1 MKRTLAFLWV
11 LAALGVA
18 QQVNL
23 PKPSGPVVEVTSAN
37 VSATF
42 KIQGCARD
50 QEGKVVCAVQIQSTA
65 RTNQQVTVPHQG
77 VRAIS
82 ARGFSYPGYLTVEG
96 GQVDATKSTFALPA
110 GGRASGK
117 LVFPNVP
124 PEETFFAALYFGGME
139 FRGIPIGQAPPP
151 QAQAPA
157 PQAQP
162 AAPADTAE
170 PWKRFVVGPFTFE
183 LQSIGY
189 DYLGEAVFFN
199 YKVTS
204 SIDSKLQIRFDNTR
218 TILEDGRQST
228 GGGWRVSGDRSDFI
242 AGVPLLVSLIF
253 NLPKNPIAIGM
264 TVLYTE
270 FEVFDG
276 KDWQRIV
283 WRNIPLPK

>member
-23 PKPSGPVVEVTSAN
+23 PKPSGPVVEVASAN
-37 VSATF
+37 VSATL

-124 PEETFFAALYFGGME
+124 QEETFFAALYFGGME

-183 LQSIGY
+183 LQSI
-189 DYLGEAVFFN
+189 EAGSDRINFT

-204 SIDSKLQIRFDNTR
+204 SSDSKLQIRFDNTR

-228 GGGWRVSGDRSDFI
+228 AGGGWRVSGGRSDFI
-242 AGVPLLVSLIF
+242 AGIPLLVYLYFYS
-253 NLPKNPIAIGM
+253 PGDPRGM

-276 KDWQRIV
+276 KDWQKIV
-283 WRNIPLPK
+283 WRNIPIPK

>member
-11 LAALGVA
+11 LAALGAA

-23 PKPSGPVVEVTSAN
+23 PKPSGPVVEVASAN
-37 VSATF
+37 VSAAF

-124 PEETFFAALYFGGME
+124 QEETFFAALYFGGME

-183 LQSIGY
+183 LQSIRTG
-189 DYLGEAVFFN
+189 LCCPWWVGFN

-204 SIDSKLQIRFDNTR
+204 SSDSKLQIRFGNTR
-218 TILEDGRQST
+218 TILEEGRQST
-228 GGGWRVSGDRSDFI
+228 GGTWEVSGGRSDFI
-242 AGVPLLVSLIF
+242 AGIPLLVYLYFYS
-253 NLPKNPIAIGM
+253 PGDPRGM

-276 KDWQRIV
+276 KDWQKIV
-283 WRNIPLPK
+283 WRNIPIPK

>member
-23 PKPSGPVVEVTSAN
+23 PKPSGPVVEVASAS

-124 PEETFFAALYFGGME
+124 QEETFFAALYFGGME

-183 LQSIGY
+183 LQSITT
-189 DYLGEAVFFN
+189 ECCTWVVFN

-204 SIDSKLQIRFDNTR
+204 SIDSNLQIRFDNTR
-218 TILEDGRQST
+218 IILEDGRQRT
-228 GGGWRVSGDRSDFI
+228 GGYWEVSGGRSDFI
-242 AGVPLLVSLIF
+242 AGIPLLVSLKF
-253 NLPKNPIAIGM
+253 LLPVEDPRGM
-264 TVLYTE
+264 TILYAE

-276 KDWQRIV
+276 KDWRKIV
-283 WRNIPLPK
+283 WRNIPIPK

>member
-1 MKRTLAFLWV
+1 MRRTLAFLSV

-23 PKPSGPVVEVTSAN
+23 PKPSGPVVEVASAS

-42 KIQGCARD
+42 RIQGCARD

-96 GQVDATKSTFALPA
+96 GQVDANKSTFALPTGA
-110 GGRASGK
+110 RVSGK
-117 LVFPNVP
+117 LVFPSVP
-124 PEETFFAALYFGGME
+124 QEETFFAAMYFGGME
-139 FRGIPIGQAPPP
+139 FRGIPIGQAPAP
-151 QAQAPA
+151 QIQAPA
-157 PQAQP
+157 PQAQT
-162 AAPADTAE
+162 ADTAE

-183 LQSIGY
+183 LQSITTQYG
-189 DYLGEAVFFN
+189 GVIFN

-204 SIDSKLQIRFDNTR
+204 SSDARLQIRFDNTR
-218 TILEDGRQST
+218 TILENGLQQT
-228 GGGWRVSGDRSDFI
+228 GGYWQVSGGRSDFI
-242 AGVPLLVSLIF
+242 AGIPLLVSLYF
-253 NLPKNPIAIGM
+253 YSPVGDTKGM
-264 TVLYTE
+264 TILYTE

-276 KDWQRIV
+276 KDWQKIV
-283 WRNIPLPK
+283 WRNIPVPK

>member
-1 MKRTLAFLWV
+1 M
-11 LAALGVA
+11 
-18 QQVNL
+18 
-23 PKPSGPVVEVTSAN
+23 
-37 VSATF
+37 
-42 KIQGCARD
+42 
-50 QEGKVVCAVQIQSTA
+50 VCAVQIQSTA

-82 ARGFSYPGYLTVEG
+82 TRGFSYPGYLTVEG

-117 LVFPNVP
+117 LVFPTVP
-124 PEETFFAALYFGGME
+124 QEETFFAALYFGGME

-162 AAPADTAE
+162 AAPAE

-183 LQSIGY
+183 LQSIDY
-189 DYLGEAVFFN
+189 DYLGEVTFFR

-204 SIDSKLQIRFDNTR
+204 SIDTNLQIRFDKTR
-218 TILEDGRQST
+218 TILEDGRQGT
-228 GGGWRVSGDRSDFI
+228 GGRWGVSGGRSDFI
-242 AGVPLLVSLIF
+242 AGIPLLVSLKIF
-253 NLPKNPIAIGM
+253 SPAEDPRGM

-283 WRNIPLPK
+283 WRNIPIPK

>member
-183 LQSIGY
+183 LQSITVGY
-189 DYLGEAVFFN
+189 YKIIFN

-204 SIDSKLQIRFDNTR
+204 STDSKLQIRFDNTR

-228 GGGWRVSGDRSDFI
+228 GGEWGVSGGRSDFI
-242 AGVPLLVSLIF
+242 AGIPLLVSLTF
-253 NLPKNPIAIGM
+253 FSPVENARGM

-283 WRNIPLPK
+283 WRNIPIPK

>member
-23 PKPSGPVVEVTSAN
+23 PKPSGPVVEVASAN

-183 LQSIGY
+183 LQSITT
-189 DYLGEAVFFN
+189 ECCWVVVFN

-218 TILEDGRQST
+218 TILEDGRQRT
-228 GGGWRVSGDRSDFI
+228 GGYWEVSGGRSDFI
-242 AGVPLLVSLIF
+242 AGIPLLVSLYF
-253 NLPKNPIAIGM
+253 YSPGDARGM

-276 KDWQRIV
+276 KDWQGIV
-283 WRNIPLPK
+283 WRNIPFPK

>member
-23 PKPSGPVVEVTSAN
+23 PKPSGPVVEVASAN

-124 PEETFFAALYFGGME
+124 QEETFFAALYFGGME

-151 QAQAPA
+151 QAQASA

-183 LQSIGY
+183 LQSIGF
-189 DYLGEAVFFN
+189 DPFGRIVFN

-204 SIDSKLQIRFDNTR
+204 SSDATLQIRFDKTR
-218 TILEDGRQST
+218 TILEDGRQIT
-228 GGGWRVSGDRSDFI
+228 GGFWEVSGGRSDFI

-253 NLPKNPIAIGM
+253 RSPVENARGM

>member
-23 PKPSGPVVEVTSAN
+23 PKPSGPVVEVASAS

-183 LQSIGY
+183 LQSIETGHRTII
-189 DYLGEAVFFN
+189 FK

-204 SIDSKLQIRFDNTR
+204 SSDATLQIRFDNTR
-218 TILEDGRQST
+218 T
-228 GGGWRVSGDRSDFI
+228 V
-242 AGVPLLVSLIF
+242 V
-253 NLPKNPIAIGM
+253 
-264 TVLYTE
+264 
-270 FEVFDG
+270 
-276 KDWQRIV
+276 
-283 WRNIPLPK
+283 

>member
-23 PKPSGPVVEVTSAN
+23 PKPSGPVIEVASAN

-50 QEGKVVCAVQIQSTA
+50 QEGKVVCAVQIQSAA

-96 GQVDATKSTFALPA
+96 GQVDVTKSTFALPA

-124 PEETFFAALYFGGME
+124 QEETFFAALYFGGME
-139 FRGIPIGQAPPP
+139 FRGIPIGQALPP

-183 LQSIGY
+183 LQSITT
-189 DYLGEAVFFN
+189 ECCSWVVVFN

-204 SIDSKLQIRFDNTR
+204 SIDSNLQIRFDKTR
-218 TILEDGRQST
+218 TILEDGQQRT
-228 GGGWRVSGDRSDFI
+228 GGVWGVSGGRSDFI
-242 AGVPLLVSLIF
+242 AGIPLLVSLKF
-253 NLPKNPIAIGM
+253 YSPGDARGM
-264 TVLYTE
+264 TILYAE

-283 WRNIPLPK
+283 WRNIPIPK